1 MNIYFVDCKSK
12 TERNLLANPDD
23 ISPMLFIDSILEL
36 CSKDQSKPADD
47 LVLVGILKWRS
58 LEL

>member
-1 MNIYFVDCKSK
+1 MDCESNVEKD
-12 TERNLLANPDD
+12 LLTNPDD
-23 ISPMLFIDSILEL
+23 IFPMLFIDSFLEL
-36 CSKDQSKPADD
+36 CSNDQSKPADD